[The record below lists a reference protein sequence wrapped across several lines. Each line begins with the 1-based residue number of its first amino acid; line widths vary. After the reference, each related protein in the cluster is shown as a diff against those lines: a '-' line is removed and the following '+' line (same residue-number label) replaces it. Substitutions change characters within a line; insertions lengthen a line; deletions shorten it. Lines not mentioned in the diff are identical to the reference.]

1 MSESATAERYP
12 GGMVEAHAEA
22 LLSVPASRAFE
33 EATDLT
39 RADWLP
45 AVRRLRHVG
54 GPVRGVG
61 ARYEAEVDVPG
72 HRLHG
77 VLVCQR
83 FEPPRQAVYV
93 LESGLD
99 LTIAITVY
107 PAGQGC
113 RLELRVRYTVG
124 GGLAGRALE
133 RATIAPARRET
144 ARAVTTLAAR
154 LQGGTAA
161 EAAP

>member
-1 MSESATAERYP
+1 
-12 GGMVEAHAEA
+12 MVEAHAEA
-22 LLSVPASRAFE
+22 VLPVPAARAFE

-83 FEPPRQAVYV
+83 FEPPREAVYV

-99 LTIAITVY
+99 LSIAITVY

-113 RLELRVRYTVG
+113 HLELRVRYTV

-133 RATIAPARRET
+133 RATIGPARRET

-154 LQGGTAA
+154 LQGGTSA

>member
-1 MSESATAERYP
+1 
-12 GGMVEAHAEA
+12 MVEAHAEA
-22 LLSVPASRAFE
+22 VLPVPASRAFE

-45 AVRRLRHVG
+45 AVSRLRHVG
-54 GPVRGVG
+54 GPDRGVG

-99 LTIAITVY
+99 LAIAITVH
-107 PAGQGC
+107 PAGQSC
-113 RLELRVRYTVG
+113 RLELQVRYTV

-133 RATIAPARRET
+133 RATIGPARRET

-154 LQGGTAA
+154 LQGGTSAG
-161 EAAP
+161 AAP

>member
-1 MSESATAERYP
+1 
-12 GGMVEAHAEA
+12 MVEAHADTV
-22 LLSVPASRAFE
+22 LPVSPSQAFE

-45 AVRRLRHVG
+45 AVHRLRHVG

-77 VLVCQR
+77 VLVCQ
-83 FEPPRQAVYV
+83 ELETPRRAVYV

-99 LTIAITVY
+99 LTIVVAAR
-107 PAGQGC
+107 PADQGC
-113 RLELRVRYTVG
+113 RLELSVRYTIG
-124 GGLAGRALE
+124 GGLAGRAME
-133 RATIAPARRET
+133 RATIGPARREIV
-144 ARAVTTLAAR
+144 RALATLATR
-154 LQGGTAA
+154 FPGR
-161 EAAP
+161 APRP

>member
-1 MSESATAERYP
+1 
-12 GGMVEAHAEA
+12 MVEAHADTF
-22 LLSVPASRAFE
+22 LPVPASRAFE

-72 HRLHG
+72 RRLHG
-77 VLVCQR
+77 VLVCQ
-83 FEPPRQAVYV
+83 ELQPPRRAVYG

-99 LTIAITVY
+99 LEMRI
-107 PAGQGC
+107 
-113 RLELRVRYTVG
+113 RYTI
-124 GGLAGRALE
+124 GGLAGRAVE
-133 RATIAPARRET
+133 RATIGPARREIV
-144 ARAVTTLAAR
+144 RALTTLAGR
-154 LQGGTAA
+154 FQGQAPG
-161 EAAP
+161 EAAGSPGPAG